1 MHMDAARRD
10 FLAGGTAAAA
20 ALAAARPAASAPLPA
35 QNLDSA
41 APAAPAVASPY
52 RAGSG
57 NRRIDIVSLR
67 DLEAMAEKVIP
78 KGGLDFIRGGAGDE
92 WTMREN
98 LHAYLRVAIEPTYLS
113 GVKAPDISTTILGT
127 SLSFP
132 VITAPMG
139 GHRLAHEEGEIA
151 TASGTGAAGS
161 IAVISS
167 VSNIAL
173 EQVMAGSPGPKWF
186 QIYLPE
192 DRGFARELL
201 QRSKQAGYRAIVV
214 TVDTSAPG
222 NRERDIR
229 NQFRSPPELGHGN
242 MPVATNG
249 YAATTATFK
258 HDLSWDDIA
267 FVQKEAGVPVLI
279 KGVLAPKLAE
289 QAVQHGVAGIFVS
302 NHGGRQLDGTPATF
316 TVLPRIA
323 DSVRGKIPIIV
334 DGGVRRGQDVF
345 KALAAGA
352 HCVAV
357 GRPMLY
363 GLALGGALGVQSVY
377 DRLREEFTMT
387 LQLAGVQNVAAI
399 ARSNLIEAQHF
410 APVS

>member
-1 MHMDAARRD
+1 MDAARRD
-10 FLAGGTAAAA
+10 FLAGGTAAAT
-20 ALAAARPAASAPLPA
+20 LAAAGSAASAPLLA
-35 QNLDSA
+35 QSNNSLSQEQQA
-41 APAAPAVASPY
+41 ANAPY

-57 NRRIDIVSLR
+57 SRRIDIVTLR

-92 WTMREN
+92 WTLREN
-98 LHAYLRVAIEPTYLS
+98 LAAFLRVAIEPSYLS
-113 GVKAPDISTTILGT
+113 GAKQPEISTTVLGAR
-127 SLSFP
+127 LSFP

-139 GHRLAHEEGEIA
+139 GHRLAHEDGEVA

-161 IAVISS
+161 VVAVSS

-192 DRGFARELL
+192 DRGLARELM
-201 QRSKQAGYRAIVV
+201 QRSKQAGYGAIIV
-214 TVDTSAPG
+214 TVDTTAPG

-242 MPVATNG
+242 MPAGNAG
-249 YAATTATFK
+249 YAAATATFK
-258 HDLSWDDIA
+258 HNLGWDDIA
-267 FVQKEAGVPVLI
+267 FVQKEAGVPVVI
-279 KGVLAPKLAE
+279 KGVLAPKLAA
-289 QAVQHGVAGIFVS
+289 QAVRHGVSGIFVS

-323 DSVRGKIPIIV
+323 DSVQGRIPIIL

-352 HCVAV
+352 DCVAV
-357 GRPMLY
+357 GRPILY

-377 DRLREEFTMT
+377 DRLREEFAMTM
-387 LQLAGVQNVAAI
+387 QLAGAQNVAAI
-399 ARSNLIEAQHF
+399 TRSYLIKDSQYGTAL
-410 APVS
+410 